1 MGEAMIL
8 ATIQEMQALRHV
20 DGLLGIFGMPGHWEM
35 LIILFVGLLLFGHR
49 VPGAARSLGRGIVE
63 FRKGLKGEDDK
74 DEDEGGKRDPERL
87 EKSREKKD

>member
-8 ATIQEMQALRHV
+8 ATMHLLGMQHV
-20 DGLLGIFGMPGHWEM
+20 GLLGIFGMPGHWEM

-63 FRKGLKGEDDK
+63 FRKGLKGEDD
-74 DEDEGGKRDPERL
+74 DEAKRDPERL
-87 EKSREKKD
+87 EKGAEKTKE